1 MIRRRDFITLLG
13 GAVAAWPLRARGQQ
27 PAMPV
32 IGMIN
37 AGTPEAAAYRVTSFR
52 EGLREGG
59 YVEGQNVAIE
69 YRWAEGRYDLMPEM
83 VADLLRRGAAVI
95 AVPGSTAAALAAKAA
110 TKTVPIVFGVGEDP
124 VKLGLVASF
133 SRPGGNATG
142 VNFFT
147 VELAAKRLGLLRD
160 MVPGTDRVA
169 ILVNPRNAA
178 NAEANLREVRA
189 AGQDIGL
196 PIQVLNAS
204 TRSEIDAS
212 FAAMV
217 REHAT
222 ALLVSGDGF
231 FNSRRVQLV
240 MLAVRHGIPAIYAVR
255 DYPEA
260 GGLMSYGTSFPDIH
274 RQVGVYVG
282 RILKGAKPAELP
294 VLQPTKFEL
303 VINTQAASLIS
314 LNVPATLLARADE
327 VIE

>member
-1 MIRRRDFITLLG
+1 
-13 GAVAAWPLRARGQQ
+13 
-27 PAMPV
+27 
-32 IGMIN
+32 
-37 AGTPEAAAYRVTSFR
+37 
-52 EGLREGG
+52 
-59 YVEGQNVAIE
+59 
-69 YRWAEGRYDLMPEM
+69 
-83 VADLLRRGAAVI
+83 
-95 AVPGSTAAALAAKAA
+95 
-110 TKTVPIVFGVGEDP
+110 
-124 VKLGLVASF
+124 
-133 SRPGGNATG
+133 
-142 VNFFT
+142 
-147 VELAAKRLGLLRD
+147 
-160 MVPGTDRVA
+160 MVPRTDRVA
-169 ILVNPRNAA
+169 MLVNPRNAA
-178 NAEANLREVRA
+178 NAEENLRELRA

-240 MLAVRHGIPAIYAVR
+240 LLAARHGIPAIYSLR

-260 GGLMSYGTSFPDIH
+260 GGLMSYGTSFPDIY

-282 RILKGAKPAELP
+282 RILKGVKPAELP

-303 VINTQAASLIS
+303 VINTQAASLIG
-314 LNVPATLLARADE
+314 LNVPASLLARADE

>member
-1 MIRRRDFITLLG
+1 MGGGPIRFDAGNG
-13 GAVAAWPLRARGQQ
+13 GRSASSRG
-27 PAMPV
+27 
-32 IGMIN
+32 
-37 AGTPEAAAYRVTSFR
+37 
-52 EGLREGG
+52 GG
-59 YVEGQNVAIE
+59 YCH
-69 YRWAEGRYDLMPEM
+69 
-83 VADLLRRGAAVI
+83 
-95 AVPGSTAAALAAKAA
+95 PGSTAAALAAKAA
-110 TKTVPIVFGVGEDP
+110 AKTVPIVFGVGQDP

-147 VELAAKRLGLLRD
+147 AELAAKRLGLLRE
-160 MVPGTDRVA
+160 MVPRTGRVA
-169 ILVNPRNAA
+169 MLVNPHNAA
-178 NAEANLREVRA
+178 NAEENLREVRA

-196 PIQVLNAS
+196 AIQVLNAS

-212 FAAMV
+212 FATMV

-240 MLAVRHGIPAIYAVR
+240 LLAARHGIPAIYSLR

-260 GGLMSYGTSFPDIH
+260 GGLMSYGTNFPDIY

-282 RILKGAKPAELP
+282 RILKGVKPAELP

-303 VINTQAASLIS
+303 VINTQAASLIG
-314 LNVPATLLARADE
+314 LNVPANLLARADE

>member
-1 MIRRRDFITLLG
+1 MKRREFISLLG
-13 GAVAAWPLRARGQQ
+13 SAAAAWPLAAGAQQ

-32 IGMIN
+32 IGIIN
-37 AGTPEAAAYRVTSFR
+37 VGTPEVAAYRVTSFR
-52 EGLREGG
+52 EGLREIG
-59 YVEGQNVAIE
+59 YVEGRNVTIE

-95 AVPGSTAAALAAKAA
+95 ATPGSTAAALAAKAA

-133 SRPGGNATG
+133 SRPEGNATG
-142 VNFFT
+142 INFFT
-147 VELAAKRLGLLRD
+147 VELAAKRLGLLRE
-160 MVPGTDRVA
+160 MVPGTDRVT
-169 ILVNPRNAA
+169 ILVNPQNTE

-189 AGQDIGL
+189 AGEHIGL
-196 PIQVLNAS
+196 PVRVLNAS
-204 TRSEIDAS
+204 TPSQIEAS

-217 REHAT
+217 REHAA
-222 ALLVSGDGF
+222 ALFVSGDGF

-240 MLAVRHGIPAIYAVR
+240 MLAARHGIPAIYSLR

-260 GGLMSYGTSFPDIH
+260 GGLMSYGTSFPDVH

-303 VINTQAASLIS
+303 IINAQAASMIG
-314 LNVPATLLARADE
+314 LNVPANLLARADE

>member
-1 MIRRRDFITLLG
+1 M
-13 GAVAAWPLRARGQQ
+13 
-27 PAMPV
+27 
-32 IGMIN
+32 
-37 AGTPEAAAYRVTSFR
+37 
-52 EGLREGG
+52 
-59 YVEGQNVAIE
+59 
-69 YRWAEGRYDLMPEM
+69 
-83 VADLLRRGAAVI
+83 
-95 AVPGSTAAALAAKAA
+95 
-110 TKTVPIVFGVGEDP
+110 
-124 VKLGLVASF
+124 
-133 SRPGGNATG
+133 
-142 VNFFT
+142 
-147 VELAAKRLGLLRD
+147 
-160 MVPGTDRVA
+160 
-169 ILVNPRNAA
+169 LVNPRNAA
-178 NAEANLREVRA
+178 NAEENLRELRA

-240 MLAVRHGIPAIYAVR
+240 FHGIPAIYSLR

-260 GGLMSYGTSFPDIH
+260 GGLMSYGTSFPDIY

-282 RILKGAKPAELP
+282 RILKGVKPAELP

-303 VINTQAASLIS
+303 VINTQAASLIG
-314 LNVPATLLARADE
+314 LNVPASLLARADE